1 MESVTKNIG
10 LRMTKIVESG
20 IIGMDGKLRLPM
32 DRVNGFLAANK
43 GRRAIVTF
51 ESVLPGSSDALLGYY
66 YGYVVPSIRESFKEL
81 GERKNDEQTDEFL
94 VERFPNNHS
103 GIEQARQFDQS
114 EMLDFL
120 EWLKQYA
127 AENLYVYIE
136 DPRTL

>member
-1 MESVTKNIG
+1 MN
-10 LRMTKIVESG
+10 KISESG

-66 YGYVVPSIRESFKEL
+66 YGYVVPAVRDAFKET
-81 GERKNDEQTDEFL
+81 GERKTDEQTDEFL
-94 VERFPNNHS
+94 VDKFPKDHP
-103 GIEQARQFDQS
+103 GIEKADQFNQS

-127 AENLYVYIE
+127 AENLFVYIE
-136 DPRTL
+136 DPKTI